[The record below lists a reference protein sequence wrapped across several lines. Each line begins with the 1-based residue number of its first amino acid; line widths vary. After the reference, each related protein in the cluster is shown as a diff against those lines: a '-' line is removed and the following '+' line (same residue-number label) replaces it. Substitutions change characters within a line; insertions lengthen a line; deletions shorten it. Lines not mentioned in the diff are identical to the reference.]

1 MPQGGVRET
10 WCTCRTNERV
20 DNKLCI
26 DCPAFSTNEPQV
38 HTISSPEN
46 ANIPD
51 TSCYC
56 IEDYR
61 FDGTDCVKC
70 QVSTAAANSA
80 QEALDGVAGTLVA
93 TRPLN
98 TLIPALLERGDDM
111 GQGFGLTPTETFC
124 YCIEHWHVTDA
135 GVCANCVQAQAI
147 AYNGAPEADIGN
159 NNDYLNIVGPKTQI
173 STQVPTR
180 HLRNIPGIAQ
190 AIAPSPHVDSVAA
203 WPTTP
208 LVGDLGSK
216 VAARCSFF

>member
-1 MPQGGVRET
+1 MVQGGVRES
-10 WCTCRTNERV
+10 WCTCNTNERV
-20 DNKLCI
+20 HSNLCI

-61 FDGTDCVKC
+61 FDGTACVKC

-111 GQGFGLTPTETFC
+111 GQGIGLTPTETFC

-135 GVCANCVQAQAI
+135 GVCANCRQAQTNLHVLA
-147 AYNGAPEADIGN
+147 ELGN
-159 NNDYLNIVGPKTQI
+159 NNDYNNIVGPKTQI
-173 STQVPTR
+173 SSQLPTR
-180 HLRNIPGIAQ
+180 HFRNLPGVVQNIAG
-190 AIAPSPHVDSVAA
+190 VAA
-203 WPTTP
+203 WPSSP
-208 LVGDLGSK
+208 LVGDLTSK
-216 VAARCSFF
+216 VGARCSVFFCVDQP